1 MDVNKLLKALDDT
14 SNEGLLNFTTEKIKE
29 MNLNIL
35 KELALSKAET
45 LELFKKL
52 NGYKY
57 VDEMNELKYGTYLRW
72 ISIKDPNNIY
82 LTKGALFCEVKITDN
97 GVNIVCKNMGT
108 GCCHF
113 QIKMDECLIFQKL
126 THQELVLLNAL
137 DHLSK

>member
-35 KELALSKAET
+35 KELALSKVET

-72 ISIKDPNNIY
+72 ISVKDPNNIY
-82 LTKGALFCEVKITDN
+82 LTKGALFCEVNITDN

-108 GCCHF
+108 GCRHF
-113 QIKMDECLIFQKL
+113 QIKMDECLLFQKL
-126 THQELVLLNAL
+126 TQQELVLLNAL